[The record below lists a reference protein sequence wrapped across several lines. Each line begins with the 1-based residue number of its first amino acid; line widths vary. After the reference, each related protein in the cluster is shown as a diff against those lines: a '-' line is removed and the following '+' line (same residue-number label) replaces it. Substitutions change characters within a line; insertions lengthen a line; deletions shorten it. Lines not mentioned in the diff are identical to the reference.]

1 MSYEIPQSLQYK
13 EKIAFNL
20 TFEQLIYATVFGL
33 PALFLFAKL
42 PYSRTVRILIALI
55 PVCIGLA
62 FMFLN
67 IWEHFLNIFHW
78 YKFRKADMFDAKMKA
93 YLQLQAVH
101 QASYFLGLQKEKKEK
116 KPNRILLTLT
126 NIAKKWALKI
136 KTWAE
141 AKAIKHFNYRPKPPK
156 PIMTRVGVLRV
167 EPLNFNIKTKD
178 DRDSI
183 IYNFQK
189 FLNALDFPIQIAMY
203 TDDLNLNKYLKS
215 MESKIDKNNKMGQ
228 ELFSAHKNY
237 LDSIMKDRLA
247 VNRKFYITVKENDL
261 GLDTQLNIVREFL
274 KTMNLKSTRLTGRTL
289 INILIK
295 FFNNP
300 RGRGKLL
307 EKEKTIFNITHP
319 EQIINYSDSIKVNEY
334 YNRIIAAVGYPRTVE
349 EGFLDK
355 IITTAGNFDL
365 SIHIEPFPIDTTL
378 TMLNKELQKQ
388 RADLFSAEKKGVF
401 QPSLEIQCAD
411 TKAVLEGIQKGH
423 EKLFNV
429 SLYINVK
436 AQTQDELDLQ
446 TKIIQSHL
454 NSILIIP
461 KVPRFQMARGLK
473 SALPFAAN
481 ELGIR
486 RNITTKALSAFF
498 PFTSPFLILEKG
510 GVFLALNKNKLP
522 IIKDIFALSN
532 ANGAI
537 LATSGSGKSYAAKLI
552 ISRYLMSG
560 TKVIVIDPQSEYAKL
575 AEKYGGSVISISR
588 DSNTMINPLDLL
600 DHTYAEKRLALIDMF
615 RVMFGE
621 LSEIQKAILD
631 RAISKTYD
639 RRGISEQLYKDK
651 APPILGDLYAELERM
666 SKEASVYERTTYV
679 ALLNRL
685 RMYVDGVFSFLNR
698 QTKIKVDNNFVVF
711 NIGHM
716 PKQVKPVMMFLIL
729 EFVYSKMKQGWER
742 KLLVIDEAWSML
754 QNAGEEGYVFE
765 VVKTCRKF
773 NLGLL
778 LITQDVAD
786 LLGSKAGRAV
796 LANSSYTILL
806 RQKPAI
812 INSVEEVFN
821 LSFAEREHLL
831 TANVGEGIIMM
842 ENDHQEIKVIASN
855 EEHNLITTKPEE
867 IVAAQAN
874 IPAGTPVEKRKVLIE
889 LDLTKGYY
897 KKSERSPEEID
908 FLLKNDYEESTHVP
922 MDSRKA
928 AVYLVKKVGWHSKE
942 HTFVLHAAKDETQR
956 YTSEVF
962 VDETARTDGIN
973 PDLRF
978 KKPNRE
984 EWAVEVETGSNLRH
998 HPDYLDKK
1006 VAKLNTLYPN
1016 RWRWLLTSN
1025 DKRRQYETR
1034 YGVPVLLRHNYPH
1047 WVKYHFRQG
1056 SGQVDNG
1063 ATAGHARN
1071 IDDKPESEWPTKT
1084 LHGLAEQGVK
1094 P

>member
-13 EKIAFNL
+13 EKIVFGL
-20 TFEQLIYATVFGL
+20 TFEQLIYATIFGL
-33 PALFLFAKL
+33 PALFILAKL
-42 PYSRTVRILIALI
+42 PYHIYLRAALAVIIAG
-55 PVCIGLA
+55 IGLLFMYLDLRGWAKDRWA
-62 FMFLN
+62 FR
-67 IWEHFLNIFHW
+67 
-78 YKFRKADMFDAKMKA
+78 KFRQAKMRDFAMKK
-93 YLQLQAVH
+93 YLNLCAVH
-101 QASYFLGLQKEKKEK
+101 KACYYLGLEEDPNEEKNDPTKPKQKKKTQEEREQDEKEVLK
-116 KPNRILLTLT
+116 KV
-126 NIAKKWALKI
+126 K
-136 KTWAE
+136 
-141 AKAIKHFNYRPKPPK
+141 
-156 PIMTRVGVLRV
+156 RVAVLRV
-167 EPLNFNIKTKD
+167 DPLNFKIKQKD
-178 DRDSI
+178 ERDGI
-183 IYNFQK
+183 IYAFQK
-189 FLNALDFPIQIAMY
+189 FLNALDFPVQIAMY
-203 TDDLNLNKYLKS
+203 TDDLNLNTYLKE
-215 MESKIDKNNKMGQ
+215 MQQKVDKSKPVSQ
-228 ELFSAHKNY
+228 QLFDAHKNY
-237 LDSIMKDRLA
+237 LDNVMKEKVAL
-247 VNRKFYITVKENDL
+247 NRKFYISIKESDL
-261 GLDTQLNIVREFL
+261 GLDTQVNIVSEFL
-274 KTMNLKSTRLTGRTL
+274 RSMNLKCVRLRGRQL
-289 INILIK
+289 IGVLIR

-300 RGRGKLL
+300 KGRADLL
-307 EKEKTIFNITHP
+307 KKEKSIYTITYP
-319 EQIINYSDSIKVNEY
+319 EEIVNEPDKIKVNQY
-334 YNRIIAAVGYPRTVE
+334 YNRIIAAVGYPRHVE

-355 IITTAGNFDL
+355 IITAAGNFDL
-365 SIHIEPFPIDTTL
+365 SIHIEPFPIETTL
-378 TMLNKELQKQ
+378 MVLNKELQKQ

-401 QPSLEIQCAD
+401 HPSLEIQAAD
-411 TKAVLEGIQKGH
+411 TKSVLDSIQKGQ

-436 AQTQDELDLQ
+436 AQTEDELNAQ
-446 TKIIQSHL
+446 TKLLESHL

-461 KVPRFQMARGLK
+461 KVPKYRMAQGLK
-473 SALPFAAN
+473 SILPFATN
-481 ELGIR
+481 ELGTR
-486 RNITTKALSAFF
+486 RNITTYALSAFF

-560 TKVIVIDPQSEYAKL
+560 TKVIVIDPQSEYVKL
-575 AEKYGGSVISISR
+575 AERYGGSVITIAR
-588 DSNTMINPLDLL
+588 DSETMINPLDLL
-600 DHTYAEKRLALIDMF
+600 NHTYVEKRLALIDMF

-651 APPILGDLYAELERM
+651 APPILGDLYNELERM
-666 SKEASVYERTTYV
+666 SKDASVYERTTYV

-698 QTKIKVDNNFVVF
+698 QTKLEVDNNFVVF

-729 EFVYSKMKQGWER
+729 EYVYSKMKQGWER

-786 LLGSKAGRAV
+786 LVTSKAGRAV

-821 LSFAEREHLL
+821 LSFTEREHLL

-842 ENDHQEIKVIASN
+842 ENDHQEIKIIASP

-874 IPAGTPVEKRKVLIE
+874 IPADTPVEKRKVLIE

-897 KKSERSPEEID
+897 KKSDRSPEEID
-908 FLLKNDYEESTHVP
+908 YLLKNNYEEGTHVP

-928 AVYLVKKVGWHSKE
+928 AVYLLQKVGWHSKE
-942 HTFVLHAAKDETQR
+942 HTFVLHAAKEETER

-962 VDETARTDGIN
+962 VDETARTDSIN

-978 KKPNRE
+978 IKPNRE

-1006 VAKLNTLYPN
+1006 VAKLNALYPN
-1016 RWRWLLTSN
+1016 RWRWLLTNSHR
-1025 DKRRQYETR
+1025 RRQYENR

-1047 WVKYHFRQG
+1047 WVKYHFSQ
-1056 SGQVDNG
+1056 QDNG
-1063 ATAGHARN
+1063 ALLGGSKS
-1071 IDDKPESEWPTKT
+1071 IDDKPKAEQPTENRDS
-1084 LHGLAEQGVK
+1084 LAEQGVQA
-1094 P
+1094 